1 MKLSDHHSGSSERP
15 LPFLSGLFFCRRFG
29 MLVLSRKAGQKIHIG
44 PDITISIL
52 EVTGKFVRIGIEA
65 PETVNILRNEV
76 KQQIEQ
82 ENRLAASHVKHIEN
96 LKTIGSLSDLLSLKK
111 NPDRESTRQGD

>member
-1 MKLSDHHSGSSERP
+1 
-15 LPFLSGLFFCRRFG
+15 

-52 EVTGKFVRIGIEA
+52 EVTGKFVRIGVQA
-65 PETVNILRNEV
+65 PDSVNILRDEV
-76 KQQIEQ
+76 KEQIEQ

-96 LKTIGSLSDLLSLKK
+96 LKTIANALTM
-111 NPDRESTRQGD
+111 P